1 MAGLTLEVF
10 PFAQPCGH
18 HLIVFLFVSCFSN
31 IVYSRCE
38 ICECVE
44 LKRKKKKNKERNY
57 TVLVPKCYFFF
68 LLFLNNDLNFDPF
81 CQII

>member
-44 LKRKKKKNKERNY
+44 LKRTKKKKQRKELY
-57 TVLVPKCYFFF
+57 CLGPKMLFFF